1 MSKIIHFLSFRVN
14 KRPTNV
20 SADDWL
26 VKCYENGMNHRLNRL
41 LNPTFNN
48 KNMEVRYCFL
58 ASFRLKL
65 TKNGLFFADM
75 YIFLNFPGL
84 RLLSRRWKSSK
95 NPTVTGRQTKYY
107 GASRYVNK
115 TTSQK
120 HVVYSQNLKF
130 LLTHSYFVHRDAK
143 NCGMEPGPCLRTRER
158 KTSNGHMEGV
168 TTTPLGTTSAKPST
182 QNEA

>member
-1 MSKIIHFLSFRVN
+1 MTKTLLFLTFRVN
-14 KRPTNV
+14 KRPSNV
-20 SADDWL
+20 SADDWF

-84 RLLSRRWKSSK
+84 RQPSQRWKSSK
-95 NPTVTGRQTKYY
+95 NPTGTDRQTNYC
-107 GASRYVNK
+107 GASRYVNIS
-115 TTSQK
+115 TSQK
-120 HVVYSQNLKF
+120 HVVYSRNLKL
-130 LLTHSYFVHRDAK
+130 LLTHNFVHRDAR
-143 NCGMEPGPCLRTRER
+143 NCGMGPGPWLLTLER
-158 KTSNGHMEGV
+158 KTSNGHTEGD
-168 TTTPLGTTSAKPST
+168 TTTPPVTTKAKQPT